1 MNKLKIILLACV
13 LASIIGCGCEDC
25 TEPAT
30 LEPFYINNSGV
41 TVRLTIRGYCEQE
54 DNKIR
59 CTQEIE
65 NNDTLCNQYLDES
78 CSNSYWFVTRD
89 SENGWNEGILGSI
102 TYFRIEFLTEPKICL
117 VFNGNIKLEDDIRYW
132 ENYTLIKNR
141 GDVHYYSYTITPE
154 HKAKA
159 KEEDCPSSIGE

>member
-1 MNKLKIILLACV
+1 MKKALFAIFVVCLQMGLL
-13 LASIIGCGCEDC
+13 GCGGG
-25 TEPAT
+25 EPPEPPV

-41 TVRLTIRGYCEQE
+41 TVKLIVKDVRVDLLYPVGE
-54 DNKIR
+54 
-59 CTQEIE
+59 QEIE

-89 SENGWNEGILGSI
+89 SENGWNEGILGHI
-102 TYFRIEFLTEPKICL
+102 TYFRIEFLTKPKVCL
-117 VFNGNIKLEDDIRYW
+117 FYGNTKVENDIRYW